1 MIHVWPF
8 KVDFDDIGWT
18 SPASGARFKSYVANG
33 KQLRLLELSKE
44 FIEPDWCDKGHIGLV
59 LEGSLQVDFQG
70 QLVTYKVGDGVFI
83 PPGPTAAHKAC
94 SLTPVV
100 RLILVEDV

>member
-1 MIHVWPF
+1 MTHMWPV
-8 KVDFDDIGWT
+8 KVDFDDIEWT

-70 QLVTYKVGDGVFI
+70 QLVTYKVGDGVSSRRGRQRHI
-83 PPGPTAAHKAC
+83 KHA
-94 SLTPVV
+94 
-100 RLILVEDV
+100 RLHPSCD